1 MSDPILFYDGV
12 CNFCNASVRFVLK
25 RERAPEF
32 RFAALQSQ
40 SAQALLRPLGV
51 APDDLS
57 SMLVLVNGT
66 LLRES
71 DAVLYVASRL
81 RPPWSWLTLLS
92 FVPRPIR
99 DAAYRAVGARRYRWW
114 GRSAVCVPMAHAART
129 PSLNHRFLTDAP

>member
-1 MSDPILFYDGV
+1 VSDPILFYDGV

-51 APDDLS
+51 ASDDLG

-114 GRSAVCVPMAHAART
+114 GRSVVCVPMAHAART
-129 PSLNHRFLTDAP
+129 PSLNHRFLTDTT

>member
-25 RERAPEF
+25 HERAPEF

-51 APDDLS
+51 ASDDLG

-99 DAAYRAVGARRYRWW
+99 DAVYRAVGARRYRWW

-129 PSLNHRFLTDAP
+129 PSLNHRFLTDTP

>member
-51 APDDLS
+51 ASDDLG

-114 GRSAVCVPMAHAART
+114 GRSVVCVPMAHAART
-129 PSLNHRFLTDAP
+129 PSLNHRFLTDTT

>member
-25 RERAPEF
+25 HERAPEF

-51 APDDLS
+51 ASDDLG
-57 SMLVLVNGT
+57 SMLVLVNGI

-99 DAAYRAVGARRYRWW
+99 DAAYRAVGAR
-114 GRSAVCVPMAHAART
+114 T
-129 PSLNHRFLTDAP
+129 PSLNHRFLTDTP